1 MWKSIGK
8 CLETTLFEV
17 IVFGE
22 KCICSR
28 VPDCSPPPCM
38 GCDIAVATKEEVEV
52 EIDGGGRTGG
62 QHPTT

>member
-1 MWKSIGK
+1 M
-8 CLETTLFEV
+8 
-17 IVFGE
+17 FGE